1 MEKRLHLI
9 LKKDPFDRI
18 LDGIKTVEYRNKT
31 DYWKV
36 RLENKQW
43 DTILFRH
50 GYRKDA
56 RKMLVEY
63 KGMDITDRYE
73 IKLGNIIFVTI
84 GEIVNQKT
92 EMMRV

>member
-50 GYRKDA
+50 GYRKD
-56 RKMLVEY
+56 
-63 KGMDITDRYE
+63 
-73 IKLGNIIFVTI
+73 
-84 GEIVNQKT
+84 
-92 EMMRV
+92 